1 MQISA
6 VPTSLRRELIDAA
19 ERRGAYDYANHFEVG
34 YSRDEVL
41 LRFAQVYLG
50 SGIASERACIVM
62 TPAYAKALMT
72 LLDDAIA
79 RFEDE
84 HGLVVAAG
92 GEVAEDRGHGG

>member
-6 VPTSLRRELIDAA
+6 VPSSLRRDLIDAA

-34 YSRDEVL
+34 YS
-41 LRFAQVYLG
+41 
-50 SGIASERACIVM
+50 RACIVM